1 MDARRCILQSARLCI
16 GMSMLVLSVT
26 TVWGAEP
33 GSAGSTQRFRGTVVP
48 APELTAQDP
57 AAIGMTLRFPRT
69 GQVPLGPEE
78 RTVSRGTTLRFLPLV
93 DVARAAPEPSP
104 AETTGEAEGKRTFN

>member
-33 GSAGSTQRFRGTVVP
+33 GTVGSTQRFRGTVVP
-48 APELTAQDP
+48 RAPQVTAQEP
-57 AAIGMTLRFPRT
+57 ATGMTLRFPHL
-69 GQVPLGPEE
+69 GQTAPFAEGP
-78 RTVSRGTTLRFLPLV
+78 VVAAGTTLRFLPLV
-93 DVARAAPEPSP
+93 SLAPTASEPDQ
-104 AETTGEAEGKRTFN
+104 AELPREQEGRGALN